1 MSDYYLVEYI
11 ENGKTV
17 FSAVHWR
24 DLSKFRA
31 EFQVVSITPWFVSV
45 VNAKL
50 DLSKGQIMEMISVPR
65 LALEEQAAYWTAQ
78 KEKYAQLE
86 MTAMEYWAE
95 GKANVYQAILEAYGR

>member
-1 MSDYYLVEYI
+1 
-11 ENGKTV
+11 
-17 FSAVHWR
+17 
-24 DLSKFRA
+24 
-31 EFQVVSITPWFVSV
+31 
-45 VNAKL
+45 
-50 DLSKGQIMEMISVPR
+50 MEMISVPR